1 MEFRWAALVPILA
14 CILVQ
19 APGAAGQDDDA
30 RIGDAAVIAQVAS
43 QIPVRVGVR
52 CQPIGDWPASADAG
66 LRCRADFE
74 PRGEADSFAA
84 LPSVGSFDVPAGF
97 GDQAVVAV
105 EETTGDVGRVV
116 RVVVMPR
123 L

>member
-1 MEFRWAALVPILA
+1 MKFRWAVLAPVLA

-19 APGAAGQDDDA
+19 APGAAGQDNDA
-30 RIGDAAVIAQVAS
+30 RIGDVAAIAPVAS
-43 QIPVRVGVR
+43 EIPVRVGVR

-74 PRGEADSFAA
+74 PQGEAASFTA
-84 LPSVGSFDVPAGF
+84 LPSISNMDVPVGF

-123 L
+123 P